1 MKSYKEKYG
10 IYRLFSGREIDR
22 YGGND
27 ILTNLFKISIL
38 VRIAVTAFEVYNKEF
53 SLSGLTTYVGVAFL
67 MWVVYEFSM
76 ENEKYSLPFLL
87 VNTAV
92 SVSLAVMLF
101 DSTISYNMVGDDSLT
116 IFLAL
121 MVYVVF
127 AIAKRL
133 NGFYYLVISTKW
145 SDKVY

>member
-10 IYRLFSGREIDR
+10 IYRFFSGREIDR

-38 VRIAVTAFEVYNKEF
+38 VRIAVTALEVYNKEF
-53 SLSGLTTYVGVAFL
+53 SLSGLTTYIGVAFL

-121 MVYVVF
+121 MVYAVF